1 MCWYYWS
8 CWPVKQKVKMEP
20 CDVLMINLPTPTPDR
35 GLTFVSW
42 WIGELWYWSF
52 GWQYF
57 SCSCSTLAT
66 SLCSYVGY
74 FLLCGLTQQYIY
86 LHKCPHNAAPLTDS
100 QVTQHLNERS
110 RLFFCF
116 HADQFWTSMRTN
128 SFPTFHSPKWECCTI
143 CLVSKEKHKMRIW
156 FAEEGSCK
164 DLQIVNCSVPVSKK
178 FKFPYAARTNEY
190 PYTVPCTLQSVAYT
204 YPVTC

>member
-1 MCWYYWS
+1 
-8 CWPVKQKVKMEP
+8 
-20 CDVLMINLPTPTPDR
+20 MINLPTPTPDR

-57 SCSCSTLAT
+57 SFSCSTLAT

-74 FLLCGLTQQYIY
+74 FLLCGLTQQHIY

-116 HADQFWTSMRTN
+116 HADQFRTSMRTN
-128 SFPTFHSPKWECCTI
+128 SFPTFHSPKWVLYHMP
-143 CLVSKEKHKMRIW
+143 CLQRKSIRQEIALLRKEAVKIYKEWI
-156 FAEEGSCK
+156 AVY
-164 DLQIVNCSVPVSKK
+164 L
-178 FKFPYAARTNEY
+178 
-190 PYTVPCTLQSVAYT
+190 
-204 YPVTC
+204 